1 MSLTT
6 RMMSYLA
13 LLAIPLLF
21 LSTGQQYSTMLGL
34 PTQQVMLLMAGG
46 FIAFNEWHSHGR
58 ED

>member
-1 MSLTT
+1 
-6 RMMSYLA
+6 MMSYLA